1 MPKKGKSSAK
11 KGKAEACE
19 PETELQPEQQPE
31 KGSTERA
38 GSVEPELTVEAEPEH
53 QAVCPI
59 CEQVIVDPSDEEDGE
74 DSVFCDGECQC
85 WLHRCCACLP
95 KTAFEKLN
103 KQVPFYCPMCSSRI
117 QTKAIDE
124 LRDTVAALSAQVQ
137 DLQTALSA
145 RDDPSKGSGNWATV
159 VKRGQRGRQ
168 RGHSSGSRNGNGGRK
183 GESAPNHSSSS
194 HNAKGTMSNVS
205 GDEARDGASQQS
217 SPTRSHQQQVREKE
231 VVKGKRRIWGTLK
244 AASATALMRNICQLT
259 GISEEKVQ
267 IKRKYKNLGG
277 NKIQWW
283 HIVSGNENDLESL
296 DDKWEGVRI
305 QTGWKLERCYVEANF
320 LNKER
325 QPPT

>member
-1 MPKKGKSSAK
+1 
-11 KGKAEACE
+11 
-19 PETELQPEQQPE
+19 
-31 KGSTERA
+31 
-38 GSVEPELTVEAEPEH
+38 
-53 QAVCPI
+53 
-59 CEQVIVDPSDEEDGE
+59 
-74 DSVFCDGECQC
+74 
-85 WLHRCCACLP
+85 
-95 KTAFEKLN
+95 
-103 KQVPFYCPMCSSRI
+103 
-117 QTKAIDE
+117 
-124 LRDTVAALSAQVQ
+124 
-137 DLQTALSA
+137 
-145 RDDPSKGSGNWATV
+145 
-159 VKRGQRGRQ
+159 
-168 RGHSSGSRNGNGGRK
+168 
-183 GESAPNHSSSS
+183 
-194 HNAKGTMSNVS
+194 MSNVS